1 MFGNDFMVPTIVR
14 SLTILNCPSSQL
26 LHPSGS
32 MPFYYYF
39 LEPSPSIPS
48 SLYSSVPYVNQSHL
62 QLPIHCLPYRIQDI
76 LKGKE
81 AKATFSQSRYRSCF
95 NNFILL
101 LFLTSKFQST
111 SAYVI
116 RLIKKQF
123 DSWTCAITFTRY
135 CRLQLPNNSFNYSNG
150 LSRQNVLM
158 PDRHLDFSNS
168 FVYPIFRFLL

>member
-48 SLYSSVPYVNQSHL
+48 SLYSSIPFVNQSHL

-116 RLIKKQF
+116 RLIKKTIWFLNLHNNFYKILSSSITKQF
-123 DSWTCAITFTRY
+123 I
-135 CRLQLPNNSFNYSNG
+135 QLFKCH
-150 LSRQNVLM
+150 VK
-158 PDRHLDFSNS
+158 
-168 FVYPIFRFLL
+168 IFWCPTGI